1 MKTSLKKCIRADSN
15 FTHPYSTLS
24 ICQMLANFS
33 GVESTSAF
41 PEGAAGRLWG
51 CEVVDFKNGL
61 PGADSVL
68 FHTVTTHQPFF

>member
-1 MKTSLKKCIRADSN
+1 MLLQTLNFSVPSSN
-15 FTHPYSTLS
+15 VG
-24 ICQMLANFS
+24 NFS
-33 GVESTSAF
+33 GVESASAF

>member
-1 MKTSLKKCIRADSN
+1 
-15 FTHPYSTLS
+15 
-24 ICQMLANFS
+24 MLANFS

-61 PGADSVL
+61 PGADSIL
-68 FHTVTTHQPFF
+68 FHTVTTHQPFFNSDFNN

>member
-1 MKTSLKKCIRADSN
+1 
-15 FTHPYSTLS
+15 
-24 ICQMLANFS
+24 MLANFS

-68 FHTVTTHQPFF
+68 LHTVTTHQSFF